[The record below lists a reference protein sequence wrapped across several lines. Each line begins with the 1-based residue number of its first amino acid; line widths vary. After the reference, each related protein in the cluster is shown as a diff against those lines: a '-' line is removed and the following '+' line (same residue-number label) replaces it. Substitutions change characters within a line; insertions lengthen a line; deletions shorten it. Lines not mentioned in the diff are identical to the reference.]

1 MRLRSSIL
9 CALVVFSAA
18 VLCVTPAS
26 ASPRESLRTLTGL
39 SAERVQLADKVAA
52 AKFGTPSPIDDP
64 VREQQIFDTVSA
76 EAPALGLDPAATV
89 AVFRDQIEAN
99 KLVQRALY
107 ARWTAH
113 PDEQPTTRPDLAT
126 EVRPQLDRITTGLL
140 DQLAATRGTRG
151 SRTCEPRL
159 AVTVHVVDWRFD
171 RLHRKALTEAVRSVC
186 D

>member
-1 MRLRSSIL
+1 MRLRSFL
-9 CALVVFSAA
+9 TCALVVLSATA
-18 VLCVTPAS
+18 VTVTPVS
-26 ASPRESLRTLTGL
+26 ASPRESLRTLTAL

-76 EAPALGLDPAATV
+76 KAPALGLDPAATV

-99 KLVQRALY
+99 KLVQRGLY
-107 ARWTAH
+107 ERWTAH
-113 PDEQPTTRPDLAT
+113 PEEQPTTRPDLAT

-140 DQLAATRGTRG
+140 DQLAATRNIRV

-159 AVTVHVVDWRFD
+159 AVTVHLAGWQFD
-171 RLHRKALTEAVRSVC
+171 RLHRQALTGAVRSVC